1 MLRVSIRSFLSDSK
15 LIKKYERKHVFS
27 SMFVG
32 GFGFIYKV
40 LSSIPNHPIQ
50 PCTMIC
56 WVNPELKND
65 KGMQFV
71 RSTLVTAV
79 GVDTD
84 VDVETGEIIVNSLT
98 FEVSN
103 GLKSDEVY
111 IIKSLKD
118 LLNNKI
124 DVFLTYKG
132 DPEIV

>member
-56 WVNPELKND
+56 WVNPKLKND